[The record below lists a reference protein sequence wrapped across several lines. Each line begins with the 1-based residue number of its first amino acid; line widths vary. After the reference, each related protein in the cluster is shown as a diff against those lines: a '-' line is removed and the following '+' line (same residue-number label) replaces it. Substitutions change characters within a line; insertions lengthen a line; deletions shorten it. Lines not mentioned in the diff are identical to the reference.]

1 MSDTEL
7 IKDLFEG
14 VIDDNALAKLSKEE
28 LDAINKFLK
37 NEQIL
42 NHEDCE
48 VKLIKDDAEE
58 QFLLF
63 CFDCESILDSQWIDE
78 TIVKVMN

>member
-1 MSDTEL
+1 ML
-7 IKDLFEG
+7 
-14 VIDDNALAKLSKEE
+14 
-28 LDAINKFLK
+28 FLK